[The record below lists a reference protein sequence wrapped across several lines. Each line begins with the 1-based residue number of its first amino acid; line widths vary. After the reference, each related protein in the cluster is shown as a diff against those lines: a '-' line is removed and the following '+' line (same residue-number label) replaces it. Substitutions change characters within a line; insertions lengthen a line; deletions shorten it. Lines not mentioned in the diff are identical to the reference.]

1 MAKAGVRAG
10 EAAAAVGSQCLGAKE
25 VMKHTFTNVQE
36 LFEAMEGGLDIYDL
50 VGAFVDRDKWTE
62 QPSDAEL
69 VFWDEDDL
77 YVNDDAGLPPE
88 EEVDGVPSIA
98 ANEGLRYLLLS
109 TQLIDVFEVLKGQSK
124 STDVAGLVRV
134 INHYRTRDSFE
145 P

>member
-1 MAKAGVRAG
+1 
-10 EAAAAVGSQCLGAKE
+10 
-25 VMKHTFTNVQE
+25 MKHTFTNVQE

-109 TQLIDVFEVLKGQSK
+109 PQLIDVFEVLKGQSK